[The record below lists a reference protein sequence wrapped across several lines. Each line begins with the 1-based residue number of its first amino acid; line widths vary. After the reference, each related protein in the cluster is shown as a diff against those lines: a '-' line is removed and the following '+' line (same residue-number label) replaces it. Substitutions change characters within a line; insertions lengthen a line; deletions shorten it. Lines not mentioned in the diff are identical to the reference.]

1 MKEYK
6 LNQIIAIEKGV
17 KSRTYGDITNL
28 HKLNQKADL
37 FNGFNK
43 NYQPKDEEGE
53 KLPPETKKVTMRAD
67 ESLNALNKSLTEL
80 FDITLTKDMANTQ
93 AIAQLKIG
101 DSIVDAPATFLL
113 FLEKQIAD
121 IRTFVN
127 NLPVLDSAEDWNKD
141 DNTGLYKTS
150 PTLTHRTKKVQRP
163 LVLYDATDKHP
174 AQTQLIVED
183 ITVGYWNVI
192 KQSGAIPENR
202 KKEILERI
210 EELTKQVKSAR
221 EKANMV
227 DAENKE
233 IGYTL
238 FSYLFK

>member
-6 LNQIIAIEKGV
+6 LNQIIAIEKGI
-17 KSRTYGDITNL
+17 KSRVYGDITNL
-28 HKLNQKADL
+28 HKSNQKSDL

-43 NYQPKDEEGE
+43 NYNPKDETGE
-53 KLPPETKKVTMRAD
+53 ELPSESKKVIMRAD
-67 ESLNALNKSLTEL
+67 ESLSALNKSLTEL

-93 AIAQLKIG
+93 AIAELKIG
-101 DSIVDAPATFLL
+101 DTFVDAPATFIL

-127 NLPVLDSAEDWNKD
+127 NIPVLDSSEDWNKD

-163 LVLYDATDKHP
+163 LVMYDATDKHP

-210 EELTKQVKSAR
+210 EELAKQVKSAR

>member
-1 MKEYK
+1 
-6 LNQIIAIEKGV
+6 
-17 KSRTYGDITNL
+17 
-28 HKLNQKADL
+28 
-37 FNGFNK
+37 
-43 NYQPKDEEGE
+43 
-53 KLPPETKKVTMRAD
+53 
-67 ESLNALNKSLTEL
+67 
-80 FDITLTKDMANTQ
+80 
-93 AIAQLKIG
+93 
-101 DSIVDAPATFLL
+101 
-113 FLEKQIAD
+113 
-121 IRTFVN
+121 
-127 NLPVLDSAEDWNKD
+127 
-141 DNTGLYKTS
+141 
-150 PTLTHRTKKVQRP
+150 
-163 LVLYDATDKHP
+163 VLYDATDKHP